1 MCMHLKEI
9 YLKDP
14 VNLPGF
20 FNKKF
25 ITVPCGKCDECRVNH
40 SREWA
45 LRCSLHYAAL
55 SPEEKAKAWFI
66 TLTYDDLHNP
76 GCLNPDD
83 MTLFFKRLRKHFKN
97 EKIKYFYCGEYGSRT
112 YRPHYHLIIFGLPIT
127 DLKFIKNNGF
137 GDPLYTSDEICKIW
151 DKGIIAI
158 GELTYKSAA
167 YTARYALKK
176 NDSDCYQRCS
186 HGFGLEYFKKH
197 QKDIISN
204 LCVTYSNEG
213 RTLKAPIP
221 RYFLKKYREQVSE
234 QDYFNFMARR
244 WRHMQRIENFKNQY
258 FNVKNEFNPFI
269 RNVLGI
275 ETSGVRLNR
284 ENKSIL
290 FNALSDLYK
299 CREPEVI

>member
-9 YLKDP
+9 YLKEP

-55 SPEEKAKAWFI
+55 SPEEKAKSWFI

-76 GCLNPDD
+76 GVLCPDD

-137 GDPLYTSDEICKIW
+137 GDPLYTS
-151 DKGIIAI
+151 
-158 GELTYKSAA
+158 
-167 YTARYALKK
+167 
-176 NDSDCYQRCS
+176 
-186 HGFGLEYFKKH
+186 GFG
-197 QKDIISN
+197 
-204 LCVTYSNEG
+204 
-213 RTLKAPIP
+213 
-221 RYFLKKYREQVSE
+221 
-234 QDYFNFMARR
+234 
-244 WRHMQRIENFKNQY
+244 
-258 FNVKNEFNPFI
+258 
-269 RNVLGI
+269 VLSLI
-275 ETSGVRLNR
+275 CNH
-284 ENKSIL
+284 N
-290 FNALSDLYK
+290 
-299 CREPEVI
+299 